1 MFDKVLN
8 SRLALGE
15 SNALATAVAVYDT
28 VDEFRHIDFRQS
40 SSLKFQKYPSRVRR
54 WYEKVLKSRLKS
66 GDSLAAA
73 MAMAVLKAIG
83 HNPEVDFRRSPPR
96 PSGRSQRKRELQYS
110 IIPYRQSMMVM
121 MMTISL
127 QVALVDLLHG
137 QVDDHKERKSFN
149 IPSYRQSA
157 TMMTMPPQMATL
169 LQKRVRLKRTLLCM
183 CPLQTAV
190 LMQ

>member
-1 MFDKVLN
+1 M
-8 SRLALGE
+8 

-28 VDEFRHIDFRQS
+28 VDEFHHIDFRQS

-73 MAMAVLKAIG
+73 MAMAVLKATG

-110 IIPYRQSMMVM
+110 IIPP
-121 MMTISL
+121 
-127 QVALVDLLHG
+127 
-137 QVDDHKERKSFN
+137 VDDGDDDDDVAAGGSRRSPPRPSGRSQRKEELQYS
-149 IPSYRQSA
+149 IVPPVGDDDDDA
-157 TMMTMPPQMATL
+157 TADGYLGPKEGTAKENTAMYVSTADSRADAIKV
-169 LQKRVRLKRTLLCM
+169 KREE
-183 CPLQTAV
+183 
-190 LMQ
+190 